1 MAASEF
7 RHAKEQVVC
16 DVSAGG
22 DESVG
27 LKLYEQL
34 S

>member
-1 MAASEF
+1 MSTSEF

-16 DVSAGG
+16 DVSAGS

-27 LKLYEQL
+27 LQLYDQF